1 MGERMP
7 SPPVVLILAGHDPTG
22 GAGLVADSE
31 AVAACGGW
39 GVTIPTALTV
49 QSCRDVKRVV
59 PVPARL
65 VREMGDAL
73 DEFAIAAI
81 KVGLI
86 ASVDVLD
93 SVVDIVRAHP
103 GVPVVVDPVLKAGG
117 GSELSTD
124 ALLDAFRARLLPLVD
139 ILTPNRLEL
148 ARLAGSDATDDPA
161 RAAQL
166 LALGCRA
173 ILVTGT
179 DAPEA
184 EVPVDQVQQV
194 LYSGEQSIRWQ
205 WPRLS
210 GHYHGSG
217 CTLAAALAA
226 RLAGGEPLQIACEQA
241 QSFTWQ
247 ALANGWRPGSHQSLP
262 RRIGSDAGDSFV
274 LTDGKERLLGSGS
287 DWPCIT
293 EADRMTRGMTNS
305 GEMLVNQGL
314 SNTDEKVI
322 PDSIHSLEASGGNP
336 LDLRFSDSKEAFM
349 TTSAQLFEQA
359 CRHIPGGVNSPVRA
373 FKGLHRPPVFM
384 ERAKGAYLYDVEG
397 KRYVDY
403 VGSWGPMITG
413 HADPDVLG
421 AVRARLD
428 NGLSF
433 GTPTA
438 IETTMADLICD
449 MIPSIE
455 MVRMVNSGTEATMSA
470 IRLARGFTGRDKIVK
485 FEGNYHG
492 HSDSLLVKA
501 GSGALTHGE
510 PSSPG
515 VPASLADHTIT
526 LSYNDLD
533 AVEACFEEIGSE
545 IACII
550 VEPVAG
556 NMNCIPPQ
564 PGFLETLRRVCTE
577 YGSVLIF
584 DEVMTGFRVAM
595 GGAQAHY
602 GIEPD
607 LTCLGKIVGGGMP
620 VGAFGGKREV
630 MEQISPLGPVYQ
642 AGTLSGNPLAMAA
655 GIALLTKLREPGF
668 HDALAQ
674 RVETLCHGLQER
686 ADAAGVD
693 MITQRVG
700 GMFGLFFTG
709 QSRVDNFA
717 QATACDADAFRRFFS
732 AMLDEGVYLAP
743 SAYEAGFMSSAHSP
757 EDIQVTLDAAVK
769 AFDRV
774 RQG

>member
-1 MGERMP
+1 MGDRMQT
-7 SPPVVLILAGHDPTG
+7 PPVVLILAGHDPSG

-31 AVAACGGW
+31 TVAACGGW

-49 QSCRDVKRVV
+49 QNCRDVERVV
-59 PVPARL
+59 PVEARL
-65 VREMGDAL
+65 IREMANAL
-73 DEFAIAAI
+73 DEFSIAVI

-86 ASVDVLD
+86 ASEDVLD
-93 SVVDIVRAHP
+93 AVVDIVRAHP

-117 GSELSTD
+117 GSELSTT
-124 ALLDAFRARLLPLVD
+124 ALLDAFRVRLLPLVD

-148 ARLAGSDATDDPA
+148 ARLAGSEASDDTA
-161 RAAQL
+161 RVKRL

-173 ILVTGT
+173 LLVTGT
-179 DAPEA
+179 DDPEEQVAP
-184 EVPVDQVQQV
+184 DQVQQV
-194 LYSGEQSIRWQ
+194 FYTGEQSCRWQ
-205 WPRLS
+205 WPRLP

-226 RLAGGEPLQIACEQA
+226 RLAWGEPLPLACEQA

-262 RRIGSDAGDSFV
+262 RRMDSGGGCSFD
-274 LTDGKERLLGSGS
+274 LTGGKERRLGSRS
-287 DWPCIT
+287 DWPCPAG
-293 EADRMTRGMTNS
+293 ADRMTS
-305 GEMLVNQGL
+305 GIADSREMLVNQVL
-314 SNTDEKVI
+314 SNTHDKVI
-322 PDSIHSLEASGGNP
+322 QDSIHSLAASGRNP
-336 LDLRFSDSKEAFM
+336 FDLLFSDSKEAFM

-384 ERAKGAYLYDVEG
+384 ERAQGAYLYDVEG

-421 AVRARLD
+421 AVRDRLD

-470 IRLARGFTGRDKIVK
+470 IRLARGYTGRDKIVK

-515 VPASLADHTIT
+515 VPASLAEHTIT

-577 YGSVLIF
+577 NGSVLIF

-602 GIEPD
+602 DITPD

-655 GIALLTKLREPGF
+655 GIALLTKLRAPGF

-709 QSRVDNFA
+709 QTRVDNFA

-769 AFDRV
+769 AFDQV